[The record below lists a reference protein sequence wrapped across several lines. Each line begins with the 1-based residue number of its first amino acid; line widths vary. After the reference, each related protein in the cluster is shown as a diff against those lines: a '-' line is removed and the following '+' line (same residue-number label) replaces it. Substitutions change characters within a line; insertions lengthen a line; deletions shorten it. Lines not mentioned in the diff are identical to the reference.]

1 MPPSWV
7 RPPSWAT
14 AVSASAAEVNVYSS
28 RHYDTDKSLYQT
40 FTQQTGIKVNII
52 EGRDDE
58 LIERI
63 RTEAGNSPADILI
76 TVDAGRLWRAQNADI
91 LQPIKSKT
99 LEDTVPAICG
109 SRAAC
114 GSA

>member
-1 MPPSWV
+1 MNFFT
-7 RPPSWAT
+7 RGALAAILGT
-14 AVSASAAEVNVYSS
+14 AAILSSAVAASAAEVNVYSS

-63 RTEAGNSPADILI
+63 GNLVSINQNI
-76 TVDAGRLWRAQNADI
+76 FKRL
-91 LQPIKSKT
+91 
-99 LEDTVPAICG
+99 AIFPFQCNE
-109 SRAAC
+109 
-114 GSA
+114 